1 MHGAACYTCP
11 MDRDTDFKRKLYLQR
26 LKHREGHRPRRT
38 FAHGARERPGLQS
51 PELLYDIVYED
62 REEHPILRCL
72 PEGCGSVVLRRKF
85 VSSTLWNKYEECRL
99 QSVCQDHGCFQAQS
113 CFQVSH
119 PSETRRWHRNQ
130 QVMIGAKRI

>member
-1 MHGAACYTCP
+1 

-85 VSSTLWNKYEECRL
+85 VSSTLWNKYED
-99 QSVCQDHGCFQAQS
+99 VGFK
-113 CFQVSH
+113 VSARTTNASKH
-119 PSETRRWHRNQ
+119 RVAFRFHIRQRRGDGTEISRS
-130 QVMIGAKRI
+130 